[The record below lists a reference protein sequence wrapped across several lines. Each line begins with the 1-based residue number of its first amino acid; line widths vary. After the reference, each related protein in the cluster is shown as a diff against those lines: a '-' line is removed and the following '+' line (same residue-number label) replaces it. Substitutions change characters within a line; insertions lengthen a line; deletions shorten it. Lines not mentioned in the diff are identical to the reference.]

1 MVTSGPTSPKVR
13 IFFTSALK
21 KRTMGYRRVTLG
33 MRTTKSKSRAR
44 TPRRKARVAFA
55 PRPMQSA
62 VQLIK
67 RVVKSQAETKYRTFY
82 SGGVLG
88 PLLDPGDYSIRA
100 YTLQNQFIT
109 SNVTDIHRLIP
120 TVLQG
125 VGDNQRIGVKIS
137 PTSLVLTGNF
147 TVNLQQIWQNNI
159 PRDIVVV
166 MYVLQHVTLKDYTS
180 LVAGNDFNQLLD
192 TGEQGTARF
201 NGDIQSAQL
210 PVNRQVY
217 RLLAKKVIPLRYA
230 GVQPAGVT
238 FTAPVSVAN
247 AHNYQASYKL
257 NLTKHLPK
265 VLTYNENTT
274 SGLGLGDPTN
284 SSIFMTCAWYEMNG
298 GIPPTTAS
306 VVFQQEYVSHF
317 HYKDL

>member
-1 MVTSGPTSPKVR
+1 
-13 IFFTSALK
+13 
-21 KRTMGYRRVTLG
+21 
-33 MRTTKSKSRAR
+33 
-44 TPRRKARVAFA
+44 
-55 PRPMQSA
+55 MQSA
-62 VQLIK
+62 VRLIK
-67 RVVKSQAETKYRTFY
+67 RVVKGQAETKYRTYY

-88 PLLDPGDYSIRA
+88 PLVDPGDYSLRA
-100 YTLQNQFIT
+100 YTLQNQFIS
-109 SNVTDIHRLIP
+109 SNITDIHRLIP
-120 TVLQG
+120 SVLQG
-125 VGDNQRIGVKIS
+125 VGDHQRIGVKIT
-137 PTSLVLTGNF
+137 PTSLVVTGNF
-147 TVNLQQIWQNNI
+147 TVNLQSIWNNNI
-159 PRDIVVV
+159 PRDMVVV

-180 LVAGNDFNQLLD
+180 LVAGNDFTQLLE

-210 PVNRQVY
+210 PVNRQIY

-230 GVQPAGVT
+230 GVYPAGVA

-265 VLTYNENTT
+265 VLTYNETVA

-284 SSIFMTCAWYEMNG
+284 SSIFMACAWYEMNG
-298 GIPPTTAS
+298 GIPPTTGSAL
-306 VVFQQEYVSHF
+306 FQQEYVSHF